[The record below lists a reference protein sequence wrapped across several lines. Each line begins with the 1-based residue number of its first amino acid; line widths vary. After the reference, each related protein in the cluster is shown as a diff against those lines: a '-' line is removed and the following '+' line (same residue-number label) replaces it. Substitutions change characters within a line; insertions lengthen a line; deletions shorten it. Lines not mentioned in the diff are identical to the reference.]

1 MNNDFLIKLKKNK
14 INMEKFY
21 TAFKFPFYCLPGND
35 GYDIRYNYS
44 DICIAMFNEKL
55 KSEKI
60 DMNDVVFPRDIMKVY
75 WYQEGINDEQP
86 WYFVGKIKCNNKYKY
101 IFYIGE
107 CDYTG
112 FECQGIM
119 KMYISKSFTPL
130 HI

>member
-1 MNNDFLIKLKKNK
+1 
-14 INMEKFY
+14 
-21 TAFKFPFYCLPGND
+21 
-35 GYDIRYNYS
+35 
-44 DICIAMFNEKL
+44 MFNEKL

-60 DMNDVVFPRDIMKVY
+60 DMNDVVFPQDIMKVY

-86 WYFVGKIKCNNKYKY
+86 WYFIGKIKCNNKYKY

-119 KMYISKSFTPL
+119 KMYISKSFKKIINFAIPWD
-130 HI
+130 IFKNYDKRYD